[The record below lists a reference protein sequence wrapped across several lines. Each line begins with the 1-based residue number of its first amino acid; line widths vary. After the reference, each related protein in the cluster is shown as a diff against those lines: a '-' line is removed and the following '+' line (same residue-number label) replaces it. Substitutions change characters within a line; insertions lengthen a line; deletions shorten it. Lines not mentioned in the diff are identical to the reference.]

1 MRLKNT
7 ADNFSASF
15 HITPP
20 YQMVV
25 IHSSKLIYP
34 RELYQRGI
42 QRKRVELIAKD
53 FNEYTANEPKVSFRN
68 GRYYV
73 TDGQHT
79 IEARI
84 LRNGGKDLPILCKI
98 YTGLTMQQE
107 ALFFAEQNG
116 HAAPLTAG
124 IKLRAKVVGEDAPS
138 VAFLAATN
146 RVGLDFNYD
155 SLQLSDYRISCVGT
169 ALKLYNQMGE
179 KIYCEALRLI
189 VAAWEGKPD
198 SFRASVLRG
207 MMHFVELYHGEFSEE
222 RLIRAL
228 RSVHPMEI
236 YRSGMDNAR
245 KGKFDILLVFMFDR
259 IGRRAEETPFV
270 VEWLIN
276 HGIQVWS
283 VNEGEQRIDTHVDRL
298 TNYIRFWQADGESQ
312 KTSMRTKAALGQM
325 VQEGRF
331 RGGSA
336 PYGYD
341 LVPSGTYNKRKH
353 EVFKL
358 EINPDEAKVVRMMFD
373 LCVGSGYGRFKIAN
387 FLSEMGIKTRD
398 GKNWH
403 EATVGHILH
412 NIMYT
417 GVLRSGSTQSKAFPD
432 LQIISPENF
441 ELAQKLMAER
451 ANECNA
457 LRTMPR
463 NTRGQSLLSGNVF
476 CGHCGGRLTLT
487 TNGTTRINAAGE
499 KVGRKR
505 IRYVCYNKTRKRS
518 NCDGQTGYTMHIL
531 DKMVTDI
538 LHQVFD
544 RMRSVEEN
552 EIISR
557 THRSAMVSLKK
568 RLADAKAESAK
579 AAKEYESLKLEII
592 KAVQG
597 ESAFPMDVLSELV
610 NNARTRMLDANAQLT
625 ELNEEVEKSNQR
637 IEAIKADYRRIMEW
651 SEMFDGSDMDVK
663 KMIAGYIIKR
673 VDVYSDY
680 RLHIEFNMSFA
691 QFELGLETEVEYAA
705 QDIVS

>member
-1 MRLKNT
+1 MAERVCCSYQNVLSTQNRVCCLYRVSTTKQVDHDDQNQ
-7 ADNFSASF
+7 AD
-15 HITPP
+15 IP
-20 YQMVV
+20 V
-25 IHSSKLIYP
+25 
-34 RELYQRGI
+34 
-42 QRKRVELIAKD
+42 QRKACREFAERMGWTIVYEEQENGVSG
-53 FNEYTANEPKVSFRN
+53 FKVSANDR
-68 GRYYV
+68 
-73 TDGQHT
+73 D
-79 IEARI
+79 
-84 LRNGGKDLPILCKI
+84 KI
-98 YTGLTMQQE
+98 QLIKEY
-107 ALFFAEQNG
+107 AEQ
-116 HAAPLTAG
+116 
-124 IKLRAKVVGEDAPS
+124 
-138 VAFLAATN
+138 
-146 RVGLDFNYD
+146 
-155 SLQLSDYRISCVGT
+155 
-169 ALKLYNQMGE
+169 
-179 KIYCEALRLI
+179 
-189 VAAWEGKPD
+189 
-198 SFRASVLRG
+198 
-207 MMHFVELYHGEFSEE
+207 
-222 RLIRAL
+222 
-228 RSVHPMEI
+228 
-236 YRSGMDNAR
+236 
-245 KGKFDILLVFMFDR
+245 GKFDILLVFMFDR

-417 GVLRSGSTQSKAFPD
+417 GVLRSGCTQSEVFPD

-441 ELAQKLMAER
+441 GLAQKLMAER

-487 TNGTTRINAAGE
+487 TNGTTRVNAAGE

-568 RLADAKAESAK
+568 RLSDAKAESAK
-579 AAKEYESLKLEII
+579 ATKEYVT
-592 KAVQG
+592 AV
-597 ESAFPMDVLSELV
+597 SAPVGRCVRFLQVARASTPPGIWAGFEPLCGDISIRRKKSRRKSRGQSTP
-610 NNARTRMLDANAQLT
+610 ARTTSARSA
-625 ELNEEVEKSNQR
+625 
-637 IEAIKADYRRIMEW
+637 
-651 SEMFDGSDMDVK
+651 GSF
-663 KMIAGYIIKR
+663 
-673 VDVYSDY
+673 
-680 RLHIEFNMSFA
+680 RLFR
-691 QFELGLETEVEYAA
+691 LGTK
-705 QDIVS
+705 